1 MNIIFLIIAL
11 IIIGYVIIPRI
22 YLRGKKLLEEAK
34 IKAEKEEAD
43 RIAKEA
49 ELKAKE
55 EAKQLAE
62 EERLAKEAEKARI
75 KKTSRVTFY
84 TDKKEEEQKTDKVCI
99 VQTSKR
105 SYKFTITTEEQTK
118 HDLSYSIRVRATHLV
133 LSELLDIPFD
143 QLVYHSNMPK
153 CAYSVCDKRTMK
165 AYEIPWSQIDATV
178 QLAISYMWRHCK

>member
-1 MNIIFLIIAL
+1 MSIVLLAIAF
-11 IIIGYVIIPRI
+11 IIIGYVIFPRI
-22 YLRGKKLLEEAK
+22 YLRGKKLLEDIRLKAEKKEQARLAKEAEEAR

-43 RIAKEA
+43 RIAA
-49 ELKAKE
+49 DT
-55 EAKQLAE
+55 
-62 EERLAKEAEKARI
+62 
-75 KKTSRVTFY
+75 KTSRVTFC
-84 TDKKEEEQKTDKVCI
+84 TDKKEKEQKTDKVCI

-143 QLVYHSNMPK
+143 QLVYYSNMPK
-153 CAYSVCDKRTMK
+153 CTYSVYDKRTMK
-165 AYEIPWSQIDATV
+165 TYEIPWSKIDATV